1 MVTFSD
7 IKNAKN
13 LLSKVI
19 NNTPCDFS
27 ATYSNI
33 TGGNIY
39 LKLENLQ
46 KTGSFKVRGAYAKL
60 SSLSDQEKE
69 AGVITASSGNH
80 AQGVAYAA
88 SMCGIKA
95 TVFMPVPTSLSK
107 VQAVRNYGAEVI
119 LNGQTFD
126 ESYSYAKE
134 LQKEK
139 GGAFIHPFD
148 DPMVIAGNGT
158 LALEILETFPDIQ
171 AIVAPVGGGGLISG
185 IAIASKSV
193 KPHVKIIGVQVAGS
207 NAMKL
212 SIEKDRLIELEYANS
227 IADGIAVRQVS
238 EDTFQM
244 VKRYVDDIVIVDDE
258 EITSVILMLLERSK
272 LMVEGAGA
280 LALTAALYAKISLH
294 GLKTALIISGGN
306 IDINILTKIIDR
318 GLIKSGRLVHIIV
331 ELHDAP
337 GVLSKLTGIIGDMGV
352 NIINVKHERYSLEMP
367 LKQTNVELTLE
378 TRGFEH
384 IEELLKKL
392 RASGYNVATKAI

>member
-7 IKNAKN
+7 IKNAQN
-13 LLSKVI
+13 LLSNVI
-19 NNTPCDFS
+19 NKTPCDFS

-33 TGGNIY
+33 TGGDIF

-46 KTGSFKVRGAYAKL
+46 KTGSFKVRGAYSRI

-69 AGVITASSGNH
+69 AGVISSSSGNH

-88 SMCGIKA
+88 SMCGTKA
-95 TVFMPVPTSLSK
+95 TIIMPVFTSLNK
-107 VQAVRNYGAEVI
+107 VQAIRNYGAEVI

-139 GGAFIHPFD
+139 GSSLIHAFD
-148 DPMVIAGNGT
+148 DPMVIAGHGT
-158 LALEILETFPDIQ
+158 LALEILERFPDIQ
-171 AIVAPVGGGGLISG
+171 AIVVPVGGGGLISG
-185 IAIASKSV
+185 VAIAAKSV

-227 IADGIAVRQVS
+227 IADGISVRQVS
-238 EDTFQM
+238 ENTFRV
-244 VKRYVDDIVIVDDE
+244 VKKYVDDIVIVDDE

-272 LMVEGAGA
+272 LIVEGAGA
-280 LALTAALYAKISLH
+280 LALTAALYGKVSLQ
-294 GLKTALIISGGN
+294 GLKTALIVSGGN
-306 IDINILTKIIDR
+306 IDISILTKIIDR

-331 ELHDAP
+331 ELYDAP

-352 NIINVKHERYSLEMP
+352 NIINVKHERHSLEMP
-367 LKQTNVELTLE
+367 LRQTKVELTLE

-384 IEELLKKL
+384 IEELLKAL
-392 RASGYNVATKAI
+392 RAKGYNVATKAV